1 MVRRNIF
8 KLIVVGAFALGG
20 ASVISM
26 AFKVAQATPP
36 QGVTATVLAGPVE
49 LDEFDIMVQTNDYTA
64 HAKTHG
70 VSDAFIT
77 HLEIAP
83 GGNTGWHSHPGLV
96 FALVRSGELTLYDDD
111 FTRSV
116 YPAGTGLTEEPG
128 HVHIGVNEGDTDLEL
143 IVFFLSPRG
152 AGTRIDQ
159 PAPQP

>member
-1 MVRRNIF
+1 M
-8 KLIVVGAFALGG
+8 LVGAFAIGG
-20 ASVISM
+20 AIVVSM
-26 AFKVAQATPP
+26 TFKIAQATPP
-36 QGVTATVLAGPVE
+36 QGLTATPLAGPIE
-49 LDEFDIMVQTNDYTA
+49 LDEFDVMVQTDDFTA

-70 VSDAFIT
+70 VSDAYVT
-77 HLEIAP
+77 HLEIVP

-116 YPAGTGLTEEPG
+116 YPAGTGFAEEPG
-128 HVHIGVNEGDTDLEL
+128 HVHIGVNEGDTDLEV
-143 IVFFLSPRG
+143 IAFFLSPRG

>member
-1 MVRRNIF
+1 MVRSNTV
-8 KLIVVGAFALGG
+8 KLMLIGAFAIGG
-20 ASVISM
+20 ASVICM

-49 LDEFDIMVQTNDYTA
+49 LDAFDIMVQTNDYTA

-77 HLEIAP
+77 HLVIAP

-96 FALVRSGELTLYDDD
+96 FALVRSGDLTIYDDH
-111 FTRSV
+111 FAKSV
-116 YPAGTGLTEEPG
+116 FPAGTGLTEEPG
-128 HVHIGVNEGDTDLEL
+128 HVHIGVNEGDTNLEL
-143 IVFFLSPRG
+143 VIFFLSPKG